1 MYFNSSAQVYGKP
14 VKVIHAGEWHVS
26 NSDEM
31 VLTILGSCVAVCI
44 HDPVNRVSG
53 MNHFMLPGRI
63 SDRDISGEKTA
74 RYGITAMK
82 ILLKNLA
89 GLGADRSSMRAMI
102 FGGGA
107 MLTPPA
113 GYTGLGEPLPDLNVR
128 IAKLFL
134 EMEDIQLDQSDTGG
148 SFSRKIMMD
157 VRSGKVFMR
166 KKTRMEDLRVR
177 EPPFLDQVPVETIR
191 ACL

>member
-1 MYFNSSAQVYGKP
+1 MYFNSCAEVYGKP

-31 VLTILGSCVAVCI
+31 ILTILGSCVAVCI

-53 MNHFMLPGRI
+53 MNHFMLPGHI
-63 SDRDISGEKTA
+63 SDPDIPRDKTA

-82 ILLKNLA
+82 ILLKNLT

-107 MLTPPA
+107 MLAPPA
-113 GYTGLGEPLPDLNVR
+113 GYAGLGEPLPNLNVR

-148 SFSRKIMMD
+148 TFSRKIMMD

-166 KKTRMEDLRVR
+166 KKTRVEDLSDT
-177 EPPFLDQVPVETIR
+177 FLLDQVTAEAIR
-191 ACL
+191 AGL

>member
-31 VLTILGSCVAVCI
+31 ILTILGSCVSVCI

-53 MNHFMLPGRI
+53 MNHFMLPGHI
-63 SDRDISGEKTA
+63 SDLDMSREKTA

-82 ILLKNLA
+82 ILLKNLT
-89 GLGADRSSMRAMI
+89 GLGADRSTMRAMI

-107 MLTPPA
+107 MLTPPP
-113 GYTGLGEPLPDLNVR
+113 GCTGLGEPLPNMNVR

-134 EMEDIQLDQSDTGG
+134 EMEDIRLDECDTGG
-148 SFSRKIMMD
+148 TFSRKILMD

-166 KKTRMEDLRVR
+166 KKTRVEDLP
-177 EPPFLDQVPVETIR
+177 ETFLMDQVPVEAIR
-191 ACL
+191 DRL